1 MDYESTK
8 EAENTDTNCDD
19 IGVKL
24 GDHESFSEC
33 RTKDSDKEIKID
45 ATVSDETNQETRRR
59 TAEDRIDSCNIGS
72 RNRVIDGERLEI
84 GCDESV
90 VTIAHVGDQIVT
102 SDDYCRDHHASTAAI
117 DTNSVTS
124 TDDNTKTATTTCEQ
138 NSYPGSSQGSELK
151 DLSSSLKRFPVSP
164 QTLSKD
170 PTCTFHEDALFIC
183 SNEASIEESTSVP
196 PDFKTISNNS
206 NSFESLS
213 NQTTEQ
219 YLNTDMIDDAATF
232 ATKPNVFE
240 SANSSKNLS
249 LQLDIENN
257 LEVPINN
264 LKDEVLVVSELN
276 QTQLDSELDI
286 NMPYKFATGTP
297 LLKGTES
304 PKGSH
309 NLTIAHPHPLSSQI
323 ATPTSISSSSSPLQK
338 LTQSTTL
345 GSAPSTRSSSTQ
357 IQDPS
362 SSPPHIS
369 NRSSSA
375 LTQGKSIPLQFSG
388 FSSSSSNCS
397 HSSPTRTETTP
408 KSQLQPKDIMLA
420 ELKSI
425 RIASITARNTA
436 LETELANKRARLQEI
451 TRHLEA
457 PASETVRRHIKL
469 LHDYNDIR
477 DIGQSLIGMI
487 AEQRGVQI
495 GSLYDYFGVGIKD

>member
-8 EAENTDTNCDD
+8 EAKNTDTNCDD
-19 IGVKL
+19 LGVKL

-33 RTKDSDKEIKID
+33 RTKDSDKEINID
-45 ATVSDETNQETRRR
+45 VAVSDEIDQEIKRT
-59 TAEDRIDSCNIGS
+59 TAEDRIDSCS
-72 RNRVIDGERLEI
+72 KNRIIDNERLEI
-84 GCDESV
+84 RCDESIV
-90 VTIAHVGDQIVT
+90 AIADVSDQIDT

-124 TDDNTKTATTTCEQ
+124 TYDNTKTATTTCEQ
-138 NSYPGSSQGSELK
+138 NSYPGSSQGTKLK
-151 DLSSSLKRFPVSP
+151 DLSSSLKGFPVSP

-183 SNEASIEESTSVP
+183 SNKASIEESTSVP
-196 PDFKTISNNS
+196 PEIKNISHNN

-232 ATKPNVFE
+232 ATKQNVFE

-257 LEVPINN
+257 HEVPTNY

-276 QTQLDSELDI
+276 QTQFDPELDI

-297 LLKGTES
+297 LMKGTES

-309 NLTIAHPHPLSSQI
+309 NLTIAHPHPLSSLT
-323 ATPTSISSSSSPLQK
+323 ATPTSISSSSPLQK

-375 LTQGKSIPLQFSG
+375 FTQGKSIPLQFSG

-408 KSQLQPKDIMLA
+408 KSQLQTKDIMLA

-425 RIASITARNTA
+425 RIASIMARNTA

-495 GSLYDYFGVGIKD
+495 GSLYDDFGVGIKD